1 MIFGPNFMSILD
13 EYLKEN
19 SEVSIL
25 ESNDYLKVLSESVSI
40 AVEVKSLMDKVN
52 CILGLQKH
60 TVLRSFFSF
69 FSVLFF
75 KTFHCLSTTDL
86 LPFFHQLLNL
96 PPSFPFLLIFALIS
110 ILKLLILSFY
120 LLLRGPGKKV
130 FYQLNFSGLF
140 MFKQLK
146 QLF

>member
-25 ESNDYLKVLSESVSI
+25 ESNDYLKVLSESVSM

-69 FSVLFF
+69 FLCSIFQDSPLPFYYPSPSLLPSALEFSSVLPFLTHF
-75 KTFHCLSTTDL
+75 CSNFHLEVANSII
-86 LPFFHQLLNL
+86 L
-96 PPSFPFLLIFALIS
+96 PPSERPR
-110 ILKLLILSFY
+110 KKGILST
-120 LLLRGPGKKV
+120 
-130 FYQLNFSGLF
+130 
-140 MFKQLK
+140 
-146 QLF
+146 